1 MARCQLAQVNIARA
15 RAPMD
20 SAVMAGFVSR
30 LAEINALAEA
40 SDGFVWRLEDEAG
53 DATGIRVFDDPRLLI
68 NQSVW
73 RSIEAFTAFVYRS
86 AHVQLI
92 KARADWFEKMDGPQQ
107 ALWWVRAG
115 HLPSPEEGRDRMQH
129 LIDHGPGATAFSV
142 ARPFDPPA
150 EQETGT

>member
-1 MARCQLAQVNIARA
+1 MARWQLAQVNIARA

-73 RSIEAFTAFVYRS
+73 RSIAV
-86 AHVQLI
+86 L
-92 KARADWFEKMDGPQQ
+92 MCN
-107 ALWWVRAG
+107 
-115 HLPSPEEGRDRMQH
+115 
-129 LIDHGPGATAFSV
+129 
-142 ARPFDPPA
+142 
-150 EQETGT
+150 